1 MARYDKYDPKAGGFR
16 ALLAADWV
24 SGNLDKPLGVSL
36 NATGRVKIG
45 AAGGATD
52 SGFVGVI
59 VLTKIRK
66 AGAVVDIM
74 TDGEMV
80 EFVGDPGTKYY
91 AQADGSITDTPSAY
105 YVGVTAESDRLVV
118 RCQEVAEV
126 AP

>member
-36 NATGRVKIG
+36 NATGRVVVG
-45 AAGGATD
+45 TAGD
-52 SGFVGVI
+52 SGFVGMI
-59 VLTKIRK
+59 ILTKIRK

-74 TDGEMV
+74 TDGECV

-91 AQADGSITDTPSAY
+91 AQTDGSITDVASTA
-105 YVGVTAESDRLVV
+105 YVGVTAESDRLIV